1 MVTSLAFIQCKERE
15 NSLMPGVPVSCDFA
29 KTLKSSVETE
39 SALIGQWHPKRPKV
53 RGAEISSTSR
63 SPKPYS
69 CALPLSPHF

>member
-53 RGAEISSTSR
+53 RGAEISSAP
-63 SPKPYS
+63 PKPYS